1 MLTIRLKKLRYGIG
15 NQFAAPK
22 CRLDTGPHG
31 CHLQMSTSL
40 FPNCINKTKL
50 LDKRTGIVRL
60 STAFVAVDY
69 FFWFINSL
77 PDLNT

>member
-1 MLTIRLKKLRYGIG
+1 MV
-15 NQFAAPK
+15 
-22 CRLDTGPHG
+22 PHG

-50 LDKRTGIVRL
+50 LDKRSGIVRL
-60 STAFVAVDY
+60 STAYVAVDY

-77 PDLNT
+77 PDFNT